1 MRPPILLAAA
11 LILAAPAGATP
22 RTGYALDGTT
32 CDGFP
37 RLPIGMAKGLCA
49 GLLLGPGADAPK
61 MPRTLLALDA
71 KGTDWLVTD
80 LGSWTAGKGAVWRLT
95 LKPGG
100 ASARRLLSGLAM
112 PHTVARGPDGAV
124 YVGEMS
130 RIFRF
135 DPDAADPQAT
145 IAPVVTGLPDN
156 RLHADRHPLS
166 AFLFLKDGALL
177 VDVGAPSDACAS
189 PTSHDATGRCTEGE
203 GPAPAAS
210 LRRFGYLGGGRWDV
224 KFTTVATGLRNSL
237 ALALLPSGEVIQ
249 AENSIDYKEATRP
262 PEEINLVRQGG
273 FYGWP
278 YCYGA
283 DKTADAFAVHPPI
296 DCATGQDRP
305 WLLLPPH
312 AAPLAMTWDRSAR
325 LPQLQG
331 RLLMAWHGYRETGSR
346 VVAFVVDGAGR
357 PKPGPLVLTPGW
369 GPQAGARPRGAPAGV
384 TVAPDGAVWVADDKN
399 GTILRIAEDRP

>member
-1 MRPPILLAAA
+1 MRLLLSALLLLATPA
-11 LILAAPAGATP
+11 LAAPRAG
-22 RTGYALDGTT
+22 YVLDGKT

-49 GLLLGPGADAPK
+49 GLVIGPGPAAPK
-61 MPRTLLALDA
+61 MPRTMLALDS

-80 LGSWTAGKGAVWRLT
+80 LGGWTAGKGAVWRLT

-112 PHTVARGPDGAV
+112 PHTVARGPDGGT

-135 DPDAADPQAT
+135 DPDAKDPQAT

-156 RLHADRHPLS
+156 RLHDDRHPLS
-166 AFLFLKDGALL
+166 AFIVLKDGALL

-189 PTSHDATGRCTEGE
+189 PASHTPQGRCTEGE
-203 GPAPAAS
+203 GDAPAAS
-210 LRRFGYLGGGRWDV
+210 LRRFAYLGGGRWDG

-237 ALALLPSGEVIQ
+237 ALALTPAGEVIQ

-262 PEEINLVRQGG
+262 PEEINLIRQGG

-283 DKTADAFAVHPPI
+283 DKTADAFVAKPPV
-296 DCATGQDRP
+296 DCRTGQDRP

-312 AAPLAMTWDRSAR
+312 AAPLGMAWYRGAM
-325 LPQLQG
+325 LPELDG
-331 RLLMAWHGYRETGSR
+331 RLLMTWHGYRATGSR
-346 VVAFVVDGAGR
+346 VVAFAVDANGR
-357 PKPGPLVLTPGW
+357 PKSDPLVLTPGW
-369 GPQAGARPRGAPAGV
+369 GPQPGVRPRGAPAGV
-384 TVAPDGAVWVADDKN
+384 TVAPDGAIWVADDKN
-399 GTILRIAEDRP
+399 GAVVRIAADRP